1 MSSLTKL
8 SAQQL
13 PTLAETQNKATIEK
27 MVKAFSEQDI
37 ETVMSLFATDATY
50 YNVMGL
56 GVMGGAFKGDK
67 AIRRIFERQFALL
80 PKHFYDDP
88 IIFVSDNKACANWN
102 LVLGSPD
109 RPGKQYRTRG
119 CDYFE
124 LEGGKV
130 TLKNAWI
137 KNGMLLTLNA
147 VVHRI
152 RAVF

>member
-1 MSSLTKL
+1 MSSLIKL

-13 PTLAETQNKATIEK
+13 PSLEETQNKATIEK

-37 ETVMSLFATDATY
+37 DTIMSLFAADATY
-50 YNVMGL
+50 YNVTGL
-56 GVMGGAFKGDK
+56 GVMGGTFKGEK

-80 PKHFYDDP
+80 PSHFYDDP
-88 IIFVSDNKACANWN
+88 IIFVSGNKACANWN
-102 LVLGSPD
+102 LVLRSPD
-109 RPGKQYRTRG
+109 RPSKQYRTRG

-130 TLKNAWI
+130 ILKNAWI

-147 VVHRI
+147 VVHKI
-152 RAVF
+152 RSVF

>member
-1 MSSLTKL
+1 MSSLTKP

-13 PTLAETQNKATIEK
+13 PSLEETQNQATIEK

-37 ETVMSLFATDATY
+37 EMIMSLFTIDATY
-50 YNVMGL
+50 YDVTGL
-56 GVMGGAFKGDK
+56 GVMGGTFKGEK
-67 AIRRIFERQFALL
+67 AIRKIFERQFALL

-88 IIFVSDNKACANWN
+88 IIFVSGNKACANWN

-124 LEGGKV
+124 LEDGKV

-152 RAVF
+152 RSKF